1 MTWTPEQKAQ
11 RDQWSLDQLDAD
23 PRNLSIV
30 DPMDE
35 LLRKRAARAEVANG
49 HAPVL
54 LDAEGLPM
62 PPDDVPLPI
71 ELPDLSV
78 ALNTIPT
85 DPPAPMLIGR
95 LDPLGHTILYG
106 TGGVGKGALSCSW
119 IVQLVQDG
127 HRVLILD
134 YERHPE
140 EWSRRI
146 AALHRGVHDSDRVRH
161 MVPADSI
168 HKAAA
173 DIARVCA
180 KHDIGYVVV
189 DSAVMACGSDPLKPE
204 AAADYAAAIL
214 DIGRPVLSLAHV
226 TKVDDARYPF
236 GSVFWHNLA
245 RMTWS
250 LSGDDGE
257 VLLKHRKH
265 NNYQGLGTFALT
277 VTWSDEGQLRE
288 VWEKGYNQ
296 TVLQRVLDEMP
307 PEGATLADL
316 LAAINDE
323 EHKPVTRD
331 TLLRTLRR
339 GMKTVPMTVRFDGE
353 KYSRG

>member
-1 MTWTPEQKAQ
+1 VTWTPEQQAQ
-11 RDQWSLDQLDAD
+11 RDQWGLDQLDAD
-23 PRNLSIV
+23 PRNLRTV

-35 LLRKRAARAEVANG
+35 VMRKRRQREEAAAAANG

-54 LDAEGLPM
+54 LDAEGLPI
-62 PPDDVPLPI
+62 PPDDVPLLD
-71 ELPDLSV
+71 LPDLSV
-78 ALNTIPT
+78 ALNTIST
-85 DPPAPMLIGR
+85 DPPAPMLIDR

-119 IVQLVQDG
+119 IVKLVQDG
-127 HRVLILD
+127 QRVLILD

-180 KHDIGYVVV
+180 KHEIGVVVV

-265 NNYQGLGTFALT
+265 NNYQGLGTFSLT
-277 VTWSDEGQLRE
+277 VTWSEEGQLRE
-288 VWEKGYNQ
+288 VWEKGYSQ
-296 TVLQRVLDEMP
+296 TVLQRALDEMP
-307 PEGATLADL
+307 PEGATLAEL
-316 LAAINDE
+316 QTALNDGD
-323 EHKPVTRD
+323 HKQVSRE
-331 TLLRTLRR
+331 TLRR
-339 GMKTVPMTVRFDGE
+339 TLVRAMPMTVRFDGE
-353 KYSRG
+353 RYSRA